1 MRVETNSKLVRRNRQ
16 IAQYLFFFSFGVLLL
31 GLFVTNQQAA
41 SMQANDLLLGGILP
55 SLVVLL
61 AFITT
66 ITSVRMTNMWVR
78 EPRPEVALR
87 EGLKGLSNKSVLYN
101 YYHLPARHVLIAP
114 QGVFVITT
122 RFQEGRFTVN
132 GDKWQTHKSALSRFM
147 TAFRFDSI
155 GNPNR
160 DAERNAEHIKSILQ
174 SIAPD
179 VPVQPLIVFTDPRAQ
194 IEIINPTL
202 PVLRAQDKIEPSLK
216 EYMREA
222 GKQNRKSLT
231 TEQIRAFEE
240 ATVPKAK

>member
-122 RFQEGRFTVN
+122 RFQEGRFTV
-132 GDKWQTHKSALSRFM
+132 
-147 TAFRFDSI
+147 
-155 GNPNR
+155 
-160 DAERNAEHIKSILQ
+160 
-174 SIAPD
+174 
-179 VPVQPLIVFTDPRAQ
+179 
-194 IEIINPTL
+194 
-202 PVLRAQDKIEPSLK
+202 
-216 EYMREA
+216 
-222 GKQNRKSLT
+222 
-231 TEQIRAFEE
+231 
-240 ATVPKAK
+240 